1 MGVNRLLAEGKPLAR
16 LHAISAVYEQGR
28 HFIAPY
34 AMALTA
40 TLAISAGSF
49 MAAANA
55 ASTHAPLRHNAAT
68 SSGSCTF
75 KKTEYATADSYDE
88 STSQNF
94 VNLGD
99 AGSITFTQNGTGC
112 VAGTF
117 FANAGNA
124 AAGDHVGLQ
133 VLLDGIACVPLTK
146 GYIFADTE
154 FSSHSAGFFCGAGI
168 AAGTHT
174 IQVQY
179 HSGFG
184 GNALFFQRT
193 LVVEHT

>member
-1 MGVNRLLAEGKPLAR
+1 MA
-16 LHAISAVYEQGR
+16 
-28 HFIAPY
+28 
-34 AMALTA
+34 ALTV
-40 TLAISAGSF
+40 SAGTLMS
-49 MAAANA
+49 AADA
-55 ASTHAPLRHNAAT
+55 AVSQPSLRPARAT
-68 SSGSCTF
+68 GSGSCTF
-75 KKTEYATADSYDE
+75 EKTEWAAADSFE
-88 STSQNF
+88 QSTSTTF

-99 AGSITFTQNGTGC
+99 AGSITFTQKGTGC

-133 VLLDGIACVPLTK
+133 VLLDAAACAPLTN

-154 FSSHSAGFFCGAGI
+154 SSSHSAGFFCGASI
-168 AAGTHT
+168 APGKHT

-184 GNALFFQRT
+184 GNVVFFQRSLT
-193 LVVEHT
+193 VNHK